1 MGKKKGAA
9 PRQERAMLK
18 RRESREA
25 VFGMVYELEFNR
37 EYNLDE
43 IYENAI
49 SEREIE
55 ANDYIKDT
63 FYGVAQKLE
72 EIDALIKE
80 KSQGWNL
87 ERISRVSR
95 AVMRLCIYE
104 IKWTDT
110 PYNIAIN
117 EALEIVK
124 KYDDVK
130 AKGFVNGVLNA
141 IAKDTEQ

>member
-1 MGKKKGAA
+1 
-9 PRQERAMLK
+9 MLT

-37 EYNLDE
+37 EYNVDE
-43 IYENAI
+43 IYDNAI
-49 SEREIE
+49 EEREIE
-55 ANDYIKDT
+55 ENDYIRDT
-63 FYGVAQKLE
+63 FYGVAGKLE
-72 EIDALIKE
+72 EIDALIAD

-87 ERISRVSR
+87 DRISRVSR
-95 AVMRLCIYE
+95 AAMRLCIYE
-104 IKWTDT
+104 IKWTET

-117 EALEIVK
+117 EAVELVK

-141 IAKDTEQ
+141 IAKDTEK